1 MTELSRVCIL
11 VVENDVLTRN
21 LISTILNNEGH
32 FVLAAANNAEGL
44 EISRTFLGEIRLL
57 IAKSAEVAGTIVRE
71 RPETRVIL
79 LSGLMSAELKGIA
92 QTVHPAAF
100 LQHAALPQRLR
111 DLTERALTD
120 PNFGSAFVEV

>member
-1 MTELSRVCIL
+1 MTELSRACIL

-21 LISTILNNEGH
+21 LIGTILNNEDH

-44 EISRTFLGEIRLL
+44 EISRTFPDEIRLL

-100 LQHAALPQRLR
+100 LKHAALPQRLR
-111 DLTERALTD
+111 DLIERALTD